1 MRSLRVRY
9 ETDPEIHAALLPRP
23 LQPSARPEIFIQHA
37 NVSMHVRPGQ
47 DVDIGAA
54 TVGVKCSFEGT
65 EGYYVLAMPMQG
77 EFVVIG
83 GRERFGEPKKI
94 AEVAS
99 MEIDGN
105 RVTTVIARH
114 GIAFLE
120 MRGEIG
126 ESLAVP
132 APFMEYFFCHKGAA
146 AHRRRRRLRRTG
158 ASHPAQLAA
167 QLQRR
172 QAHPQP
178 AGDPARKRVR
188 PAHRR
193 AGAAHRRDAA
203 RRGRHA
209 DQRTDPRRDTRR
221 IPGEPHPPALRRRHR
236 HRHGP
241 GPCLGAES
249 RQCVTTP
256 ARPQWSRAAPLAWG
270 AACANCS
277 PARACTW

>member
-1 MRSLRVRY
+1 MAHLRYVRNPANVPARRPGLECTVRSLRVRY

-132 APFMEYFFCHKGAA
+132 APFMEYFFCHKALPRIDGADGFDGPVLLTRLNWQRNYSDVKRIHNPQVILRESA
-146 AHRRRRRLRRTG
+146 YDPLIDVPVRRIVEM
-158 ASHPAQLAA
+158 QLAE
-167 QLQRR
+167 
-172 QAHPQP
+172 
-178 AGDPARKRVR
+178 
-188 PAHRR
+188 
-193 AGAAHRRDAA
+193 GATQTSGQILAE
-203 RRGRHA
+203 
-209 DQRTDPRRDTRR
+209 
-221 IPGEPHPPALRRRHR
+221 IPGEYLVNHIHQRYDDGIDIGMDLD
-236 HRHGP
+236 
-241 GPCLGAES
+241 
-249 RQCVTTP
+249 
-256 ARPQWSRAAPLAWG
+256 LASERKVVN
-270 AACANCS
+270 A
-277 PARACTW
+277 

>member
-1 MRSLRVRY
+1 MAHLRYVRNPAHVPARRPGLECTVRSLRVRY

-132 APFMEYFFCHKGAA
+132 AP
-146 AHRRRRRLRRTG
+146 G
-158 ASHPAQLAA
+158 ASGFSAGARRNRLLGFFISFLSLDTRARISRF
-167 QLQRR
+167 LQRL
-172 QAHPQP
+172 
-178 AGDPARKRVR
+178 GI
-188 PAHRR
+188 
-193 AGAAHRRDAA
+193 
-203 RRGRHA
+203 RH
-209 DQRTDPRRDTRR
+209 
-221 IPGEPHPPALRRRHR
+221 
-236 HRHGP
+236 
-241 GPCLGAES
+241 
-249 RQCVTTP
+249 
-256 ARPQWSRAAPLAWG
+256 
-270 AACANCS
+270 
-277 PARACTW
+277 